1 MTGCE
6 NPKLGGGEESE
17 SVSPLP
23 GLGGKRRRTKKW
35 IQKVV
40 AKMDK
45 GAFTK
50 SALRH
55 GETPLEYAK
64 DVLKHP
70 KKHSLKTRRRAQ
82 FLKNISKTRKLV
94 RATRNS
100 RSRK

>member
-1 MTGCE
+1 MSKTGCSA
-6 NPKLGGGEESE
+6 PTMGGGREDE
-17 SVSPLP
+17 VPPLP
-23 GLGGKRRRTKKW
+23 VAGRRRTKKW

-50 SALRH
+50 QALRKH
-55 GETPLEYAK
+55 ETPLEFAK

-82 FLKNISKTRKLV
+82 FLKNISKATRKLV
-94 RATRNS
+94 HATRNS
-100 RSRK
+100 RGRK